1 MILCQWKI
9 VDRLQPLAGR
19 PKNGIAGRDFPIM
32 GWIGEIGMGKT
43 ENGITRKMADAW
55 RQHGRQWKNHRYV
68 YAVVS
73 RRSRGVS
80 IGLNLNPNKVCNFDC
95 VYCQVNRTLRPAV
108 QRVNLR
114 TLAAELD
121 SIPQAEA
128 NGSLYEEAP
137 FDVLSTG
144 ERGVRDIAF
153 SGDGEPT
160 LFRRFGDAVQLA
172 AAARQR
178 FGLRSAK
185 LVLLTNAAFL
195 HKPSVRTALEVLDAN
210 NGEIW
215 AKVDAGSEE
224 YFRKVNRAGISLDRI
239 LGNILDAARI
249 RPIVI
254 QTLWLRIHGAAP
266 PDPEIAA
273 YCDRLDRLMASGG
286 RIKKIQ
292 LHTIARNPA
301 EPCAA
306 PLSRDELERIA
317 AIVGRRLSARIEVF
331 HSG

>member
-1 MILCQWKI
+1 MEKI
-9 VDRLQPLAGR
+9 KDGLTGR
-19 PKNGIAGRDFPIM
+19 
-32 GWIGEIGMGKT
+32 
-43 ENGITRKMADAW
+43 MADAW
-55 RQHGRQWKNHRYV
+55 RQHGRQWKHHRYV

-80 IGLNLNPNKVCNFDC
+80 IGLNLNPNNTCNFEC
-95 VYCQVNRTLRPAV
+95 IYCQVHRTLRPAA
-108 QRVNLR
+108 QRVNLG

-121 SIPQAEA
+121 AILRAEA

-137 FDVLSTG
+137 FDVISPG

-160 LFRRFGDAVQLA
+160 LFRRFGDAVELA
-172 AAARQR
+172 AAARRR

-185 LVLLTNAAFL
+185 LVLLTNAAYL
-195 HKPSVRTALEVLDAN
+195 HKKSVRSALEALDKN

-215 AKVDAGSEE
+215 AKVDAGSDE
-224 YFRKVNRAGISLDRI
+224 YFQKVNRAGISLERI
-239 LGNILDAARI
+239 CENILHAARI
-249 RPIVI
+249 RPVVI

-266 PDPEIAA
+266 PDEEIAA
-273 YCDRLDRLMASGG
+273 YCDRLDRLLASGG
-286 RIKKIQ
+286 RISKIQ
-292 LHTIARNPA
+292 LHTIARDPA
-301 EPCAA
+301 ESYAA
-306 PLSRDELERIA
+306 PLSREELDAIA